1 MRAMVVAGACTLL
14 GLAGCSGA
22 EEAGEPASA
31 PAVAPVTATPEA
43 GSRDAVY
50 AAAAEGPEPFVRAI
64 YAQFVNGG
72 PKGEPPAPGQHPM
85 FSRTMNALIGADVRA
100 ANGEVPTLN
109 YNPFCSC
116 QDQGEFV
123 VTALAVAQ
131 ADANAADAN
140 VAFTNAGQARRMELK
155 LVREGGNWKVDDIVD
170 VDGEGSLH
178 DALMK
183 VAEAAG

>member
-1 MRAMVVAGACTLL
+1 MRTMVVVGACALL
-14 GLAGCSGA
+14 GMGGCSPA
-22 EEAGEPASA
+22 EETGEPASA
-31 PAVAPVTATPEA
+31 PAPAAATAEP
-43 GSRDAVY
+43 GSREAIY

-64 YAQFVNGG
+64 YDQFVNGG
-72 PKGEPPAPGQHPM
+72 PKGEPPAPGQDPI

-109 YNPFCSC
+109 YDPFCGC
-116 QDQGEFV
+116 QDQGEFM

-131 ADANAADAN
+131 ADANAANAN
-140 VAFTNAGQARRMELK
+140 VAFTTAGQAKRMELK